1 MALSNCAVVEDS
13 KLLGYFRLFWMTVG
27 GVLYVVALF
36 SLTYHKIYN
45 AVRIGLEAAL
55 APAPRGVL
63 CDLWKW
69 ADGT

>member
-1 MALSNCAVVEDS
+1 
-13 KLLGYFRLFWMTVG
+13 MTVG

-45 AVRIGLEAAL
+45 TVRIGLEAAL
-55 APAPRGVL
+55 APALRGVL